1 MSQLKGKEFIEE
13 GFFNDLKKGAEESLK
28 IVTDL
33 KKALQSDLKS
43 KSSINLVE
51 PKTIQD
57 INAFNKSVKETK
69 TVIDNLTKAEAK
81 ELELQKE
88 ISKLKTDP
96 IYQKQ
101 AKEIERL
108 RQEKNAINKAT
119 REEVQSERNVN
130 NEYARL
136 SKTLNDLRNKY
147 KNLAVAG
154 KQNTKEAKDLLAQIT
169 PLDKKLKQ
177 VDETVGQS
185 FRKIGDYGSGL
196 NGLTS
201 RIKGL
206 LTIGVAT
213 SLVNGLVEVNKEVR
227 KGTQLAKTFF
237 DLSNEG
243 ARELTVK
250 ARGLSQAYGLEL
262 NDTLETANVLSKQFG
277 VSGTDALDLIEKGI
291 GKGANVTGEFLE
303 NLKEY
308 STQFRL
314 AGLSADESIALITQ
328 QVKEGVFS
336 DKGVDAI
343 KEATLSLREMTPAT
357 VEALKRIGLSS
368 EQIQKDIQSGAKTYF
383 DVIQEVSNKTK
394 EFGEDS
400 AEAGVI
406 LADVFKGAGEDA
418 GDFIFKLGDVN
429 LKLDEQASILTEA
442 EEAQIALDKSWNEF
456 VTNVSDGSGI
466 IGQAFTK
473 IKEGIG
479 FVIKSLNDFFRT
491 VDQKI
496 NIITNSSSKATRK
509 IIDDVISGFD
519 KLNELSNKQLNEI
532 LKTSTNRAEIGN
544 INSII
549 EGRTKNLEKS
559 QIRINRLNE
568 IIERSN
574 ENIVGSYERLKRAEE
589 EFIKGDGKG
598 GLKAKLQEA
607 RAEYDLYAVSI
618 EIATKE
624 LLGNNLEIKDNT
636 NSIDKNTKSTKDNNE
651 AKRESVKLLRYEKE
665 AREDLAKDIERD
677 SELQEKTK
685 EEFSKIA
692 DFFNKKEIDSENEKL
707 KKIKETYQSLNN
719 IADAFYKR
727 EQERSDKQ
735 IENIDKEI
743 DASRSRI
750 DYLRQFALEGNLNA
764 SNSIAVEEKRQ
775 AEATLKKEKE
785 IQKQKRIESSLA
797 LLKTYT
803 SSLESGQTPSQA
815 LAQVLENGTLLAE
828 LINALPSFDVGTD
841 NTSKHIAGANGG
853 VDGKGGFLAINH
865 PNEKI
870 FNSSDSAK
878 IGFDVPNSEV
888 ADTFGMVRKGLLVP
902 KSQTT
907 VVANWQSNEEILSK
921 FDSLERTVK
930 GLHIPEV
937 TYDFDNIEKVVTKI
951 IKSKNGTKTI
961 SKKGS
966 GIW

>member
-1 MSQLKGKEFIEE
+1 MSQLKGKEFIDPK
-13 GFFNDLKKGAEESLK
+13 FFDELKRGADESLK
-28 IVTDL
+28 VVKEL
-33 KKALQSDLKS
+33 KKTLQSDLKS
-43 KSSINLVE
+43 KSKMNFVE
-51 PKTIQD
+51 PSTIKD
-57 INAFNKSVKETK
+57 IEKFNKTVGQTR
-69 TVIDNLTKAEAK
+69 TVIDNLTKVEAK
-81 ELELQKE
+81 ELQLQKE
-88 ISKLKTDP
+88 ISQLKNNP
-96 IYQKQ
+96 VYAKQ
-101 AKEIERL
+101 QKEIERL
-108 RQEKNAINKAT
+108 RQEKNAINKTT
-119 REEVQSERNVN
+119 REEVQAERNVN

-154 KQNTKEAKDLLAQIT
+154 KQNTKEAKALLAQIT
-169 PLDKKLKQ
+169 PLDKKLKD
-177 VDETVGQS
+177 VDATVGQN
-185 FRKIGDYGSGL
+185 FRSVGNYEKGL
-196 NGLTS
+196 KGITNS
-201 RIKGL
+201 IKGF
-206 LTIGVAT
+206 LTIGFAT
-213 SLVNGLVEVNKEVR
+213 RIVGGLVEINQEVR

-237 DLSNEG
+237 DVSNEG
-243 ARELTVK
+243 ARELTIK
-250 ARGLSQAYGLEL
+250 ARGLAQAYGLEL

-277 VSGTDALDLIEKGI
+277 VSGTESLDLIEKGI

-314 AGLSADESIALITQ
+314 AGLSADESISLITQ

-357 VEALKRIGLSS
+357 VDALNAIGLSS
-368 EQIQKDIQSGAKTYF
+368 EKIQRDIQSGAKTYF

-429 LKLDEQASILTEA
+429 LKLDEQASILSEA
-442 EEAQIALDKSWNEF
+442 DEAQIALDKSWNEF
-456 VTNVSDGSGI
+456 VTNVGDGSGA

-491 VDQKI
+491 VDQKV

-509 IIDDVISGFD
+509 IIDDVINGFD
-519 KLNELSNKQLNEI
+519 KLNELSSKQLNEI
-532 LKTSTNRAEIGN
+532 LKISTNRAEIGN

-574 ENIVGSYERLKRAEE
+574 ENIAGSYERLKKAEE

-598 GLKAKLQEA
+598 GLKSKLQDA
-607 RAEYDLYAVSI
+607 RAEYDLYSVSI

-624 LLGNNLEIKDNT
+624 LLGNNLEIEDNT
-636 NSIDKNTKSTKDNNE
+636 SSIDKNTSSTKKNNKS
-651 AKRESVKLLRYEKE
+651 KREQIDLIRLEKE
-665 AREDLAKDIERD
+665 ERKDLIKDIERQTEFEKFRNEQFLSLGD
-677 SELQEKTK
+677 SLLDKEDEK
-685 EEFSKIA
+685 I
-692 DFFNKKEIDSENEKL
+692 NKQ
-707 KKIKETYQSLNN
+707 KETYQSLNN
-719 IADAFYKR
+719 IADAFAKR
-727 EQERSDKQ
+727 QKDRSDKQ

-743 DASRSRI
+743 QASQSRVDA
-750 DYLRQFALEGNLNA
+750 LRNFALEGNLTA
-764 SNSIAVEEKRQ
+764 QNSIALEEKRQ

-785 IQKQKRIESSLA
+785 IQKQKRSESSLA

-803 SSLESGQTPSQA
+803 SSLEGGQTPSQA
-815 LAQVLENGTLLAE
+815 LSEVLKNGTLLAG

-841 NTSKHIAGANGG
+841 NTSKHINGGNGG
-853 VDGKGGFLAINH
+853 VDGKGGFLAVNH

-870 FNSSDSAK
+870 FNSDDSNK
-878 IGFDVPNSEV
+878 IGFDVPNSVV
-888 ADTFGMVRKGLLVP
+888 ADTFSMARKGLLVP
-902 KSQTT
+902 KQSAS
-907 VVANWQSNEEILSK
+907 VVIPTWQSNEAIISK
-921 FDSLERTVK
+921 FDSLEKAVK
-930 GLHIPEV
+930 DIEI
-937 TYDFDNIEKVVTKI
+937 TTINYEYDDLEGILTRIE
-951 IKSKNGTKTI
+951 SKRNSNFKTH
-961 SKKGS
+961 KKKS